1 MLTFV
6 IIFALMFVLFMLTQ
20 FLSFIKEL
28 GKFII
33 IVFKYIFFRHN
44 LKMNNK
50 QDFINNEEKINKDI
64 LIAKNTFIND
74 KINKLKYIYPNC
86 NKELLNE
93 YKNNYYNYTMQQ
105 IKDLEYKIKISNYK

>member
-33 IVFKYIFFRHN
+33 IVFKY
-44 LKMNNK
+44 
-50 QDFINNEEKINKDI
+50 
-64 LIAKNTFIND
+64 
-74 KINKLKYIYPNC
+74 
-86 NKELLNE
+86 
-93 YKNNYYNYTMQQ
+93 
-105 IKDLEYKIKISNYK
+105 